1 MALGQEGWR
10 PLTGQIGGL
19 ADVPNGKG
27 EAKQMSN
34 SVKREEALSC
44 FLAGS
49 TGGKSSLHEMDSQ
62 PRAKLYPEPGLD
74 LNIGFHI
81 CMYFFS
87 ISSYGFC
94 TFRSNASLKGQG
106 LVGKRSGKADHL
118 IYETQA
124 TCLRSPILQRKES
137 LSFTHLPLQLPRHN
151 YKIYPRE
158 TK

>member
-62 PRAKLYPEPGLD
+62 LRAELYPEPGLD

-81 CMYFFS
+81 CMYFFFFYHIFLWLLYIQVKRKS
-87 ISSYGFC
+87 EG
-94 TFRSNASLKGQG
+94 TG
-106 LVGKRSGKADHL
+106 LGW
-118 IYETQA
+118 
-124 TCLRSPILQRKES
+124 
-137 LSFTHLPLQLPRHN
+137 
-151 YKIYPRE
+151 
-158 TK
+158 